1 MEKNST
7 TGLPFSRIFPRTMP
21 STMENT
27 LSPRIFILP
36 GDDVVPAGTVS
47 EPAYSSFL
55 MVVTLTVPFE
65 WTATIS
71 SSDSRRMNSVPVTL

>member
-7 TGLPFSRIFPRTMP
+7 SGLPFSRIFPRTMP

-55 MVVTLTVPFE
+55 IVVMLNVPFE